1 MDGFMHPMFW
11 GYDYPYYGWAWMAIF
26 WFIQVVIGYLVYRD
40 AKGREMNPALWF
52 ILVIIPMLGWLFLVI
67 YVIVRETGRQG
78 DGGKS
83 ASVIL
88 DERYAMGEISTEDYR
103 RMKEELGK

>member
-1 MDGFMHPMFW
+1 
-11 GYDYPYYGWAWMAIF
+11 
-26 WFIQVVIGYLVYRD
+26 
-40 AKGREMNPALWF
+40 
-52 ILVIIPMLGWLFLVI
+52 MLGWLFLVI